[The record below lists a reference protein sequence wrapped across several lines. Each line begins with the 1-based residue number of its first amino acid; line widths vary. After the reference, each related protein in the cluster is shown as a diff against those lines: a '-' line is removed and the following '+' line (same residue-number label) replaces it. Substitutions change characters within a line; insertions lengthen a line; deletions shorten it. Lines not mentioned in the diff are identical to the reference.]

1 VLFDYF
7 GDLNWLAVI
16 VAALAYFIIGAVWYS
31 NALFAKQYR
40 AALGITEGSGT
51 PAASLLIINF
61 VGWLVAA
68 IALGL
73 VSLGIGADSAG
84 DGAVLGLVVGV
95 GFVLSHLVVTLAFDT
110 TRDYSLA
117 WISGLYYV
125 IGFVVM
131 GVILAVWT

>member
-16 VAALAYFIIGAVWYS
+16 VAALAYFVIGAVWYS

-40 AALGITEGSGT
+40 AALGITEGAGT
-51 PAASLLIINF
+51 PPASLLIINF

-73 VSLGIGADSAG
+73 VSIGIGADSAG

-110 TRDYSLA
+110 RGYALA

-131 GVILAVWT
+131 GTILAVWT